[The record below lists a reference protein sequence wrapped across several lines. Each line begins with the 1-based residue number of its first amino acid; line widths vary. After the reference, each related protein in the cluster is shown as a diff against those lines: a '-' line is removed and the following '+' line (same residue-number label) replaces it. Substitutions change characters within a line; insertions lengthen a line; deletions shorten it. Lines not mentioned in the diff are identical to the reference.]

1 MDKQP
6 DQSPIREEKQDECV
20 SDSDAVDNED
30 GLNLGASLKKLQI
43 YARKNMMDDLEVG
56 LKQNEDSMVGLK
68 VCRSAVRLS
77 QQQAQLALEESPP
90 M

>member
-1 MDKQP
+1 
-6 DQSPIREEKQDECV
+6 
-20 SDSDAVDNED
+20 
-30 GLNLGASLKKLQI
+30 
-43 YARKNMMDDLEVG
+43 MMDDLEVG

-90 M
+90 MQQICSTRRPRPKQEDEPSERIYSEEDRPVIIENID